1 MKCLTLLRHL
11 IQKHKRELHS
21 GARGKGRELLQSLQ
35 LILWET
41 RVNLIP
47 VQPVAAKIYFRLVGW
62 LTDCH
67 CHPERYAAWIAGNVI
82 EALCFLQDC
91 IAYLVACEGNRWMDR
106 ELLHSTKTEGYS
118 TYTQYLHIAVNASSI
133 CCLYSTYRCA
143 APPSQPLAL
152 SAVSGYG
159 SHHVLLLS
167 ISSQG
172 RASIAG
178 NREEAQVRRAVQPLR
193 RSEAIPSSDVPQG
206 SWGDEMEHTV
216 KKTSDCAS
224 AALTHTFEAAL
235 QFCGL

>member
-1 MKCLTLLRHL
+1 M
-11 IQKHKRELHS
+11 
-21 GARGKGRELLQSLQ
+21 
-35 LILWET
+35 
-41 RVNLIP
+41 
-47 VQPVAAKIYFRLVGW
+47 GW

-106 ELLHSTKTEGYS
+106 EILHSTKTEGYS

-178 NREEAQVRRAVQPLR
+178 NREETQVRRAVQPLH
-193 RSEAIPSSDVPQG
+193 RSTAIPSSDVPQG

-216 KKTSDCAS
+216 KKLPIVLRLHW
-224 AALTHTFEAAL
+224 LTHLKLLCSSVGFSHVTNLLYSHRRAGFYNIL
-235 QFCGL
+235 QGQDCWLILLISVIVYVKHPIWPVSTIKYEIEI